1 MNTDRKIK
9 QHECH
14 AASPNTPQLLSRGNS
29 RNSRQHRRSGAV
41 LIVVLV
47 CFAVATV
54 LFVLLARQAVAER
67 HMAETRLWTLQA
79 QWVAEAA
86 LERAAARLAAEP
98 NYAGETWTIPA
109 AEFVGTDGARATI
122 QVETVADQPN
132 RRLVRVE
139 ANYPD
144 DPVHRAQ
151 FTKQVTIDRPAP
163 VAPEGVEESE
173 ND

>member
-1 MNTDRKIK
+1 MSTGPKMRRHD
-9 QHECH
+9 CH
-14 AASPNTPQLLSRGNS
+14 AP
-29 RNSRQHRRSGAV
+29 RNSRDSHQRRRCGAV

-67 HMAETRLWTLQA
+67 RLAEAQHWALQA

-86 LERAAARLAAEP
+86 VERAAARLAAETS
-98 NYAGETWTIPA
+98 YVGETWTIPP
-109 AEFVGTDGARATI
+109 AEFAGKNGAKATI

-139 ANYPD
+139 ADYPD
-144 DPVHRAQ
+144 APVHRAQ

-163 VAPEGVEESE
+163 VVLEGVEESG
-173 ND
+173 NN